1 LTHSIPGDLPLL
13 SVEEVKNL
21 AGGATSGR
29 VQR

>member
-1 LTHSIPGDLPLL
+1 LL

-21 AGGATSGR
+21 AGGTGSGR